1 MTYSMTNG
9 ALKLG
14 ISPGAR
20 SSFLVR
26 RNIRADQAVWK
37 RLAIVS
43 FIFDY
48 LARALR
54 SRARLAQRILKIR
67 LTVAFETVR
76 WSLDDIVAS
85 GETSKRRFGMK
96 FACACA

>member
-9 ALKLG
+9 ALKLC

-20 SSFLVR
+20 SSFPFR
-26 RNIRADQAVWK
+26 RDIRADQVVWK

-54 SRARLAQRILKIR
+54 SRARLASAFLKSG
-67 LTVAFETVR
+67 
-76 WSLDDIVAS
+76 SLWH
-85 GETSKRRFGMK
+85 SKQ
-96 FACACA
+96 CAGPSTMCLDGPYFDFRP